1 MHILVRGLSSLGAAL
16 SLIVCVANL
25 GCSADPL
32 PTAGSGAP
40 ALSPQARSGEASA
53 KGAWSK
59 VMGWGAGP
67 NEVGLQRAQPERKA
81 QGPSAMAV
89 AESGAVLVL
98 DRFNDRVVEI
108 TPDGARVVASVPRDT
123 EIVAAGPNGALAA
136 MSLLRAKAFVYD
148 AAGEPRGDVAV
159 PRVLRDI
166 MALGLDGSHHVTVTS
181 AFQETLS
188 LGSPRAPKDLSEV
201 LRSKREGAAFLADGR
216 GVAAV
221 HPLSSGSGNGG
232 GIDLVVFA
240 NHLDERGKTAVQKR
254 HHLSDTGSAARV
266 AGAWGTVVCL
276 RVEHVSTDN
285 GRVVVGREA
294 LCADADSG
302 AVKLRVDLPPPG
314 MYAPHVDVA
323 MRGPLLAAITPSEDG
338 LSVSR
343 WEVAR

>member
-16 SLIVCVANL
+16 SLIVCVASL
-25 GCSADPL
+25 GCSADTL
-32 PTAGSGAP
+32 PAVGSEAP
-40 ALSPQARSGEASA
+40 GLSPQSRSGEASS

-67 NEVGLQRAQPERKA
+67 NEVGLQRAQPERRA

-98 DRFNDRVVEI
+98 DRLNDRVLEV
-108 TPDGARVVASVPRDT
+108 TPDGARVVASVPRDA
-123 EIVAAGPNGALAA
+123 EILAAGPNGALAA

-148 AAGEPRGDVAV
+148 ASGEPKGDVAV
-159 PRVLRDI
+159 PRVLRD
-166 MALGLDGSHHVTVTS
+166 MTALGLDGSYHVTVTS
-181 AFQETLS
+181 AFQETIS

-201 LRSKREGAAFLADGR
+201 LRSKREGAAFLSDGR

-221 HPLSSGSGNGG
+221 HPSSAGTG
-232 GIDLVVFA
+232 GIDLVVFS
-240 NHLDERGKTAVQKR
+240 NHLDERGKTAVEKR

-294 LCADADSG
+294 LCADAVSG
-302 AVKLRVDLPPPG
+302 AIKLRVDLPPPG

-323 MRGPLLAAITPSEDG
+323 MRGPSLAAITPSEDG